1 VRRDHGKAARSWKCI
16 KARPRSTPDCLQPHR
31 LSNTTNGS
39 PRTWALQ
46 LGMKD
51 AKLLMTTLDEEQA
64 TEIALTATA
73 TKVVNQTAEKRP
85 DANTSP
91 A

>member
-1 VRRDHGKAARSWKCI
+1 MWRNRGKAARSWKCI

-39 PRTWALQ
+39 LRTWALQ

-64 TEIALTATA
+64 TEIA

-91 A
+91 P

>member
-1 VRRDHGKAARSWKCI
+1 
-16 KARPRSTPDCLQPHR
+16 
-31 LSNTTNGS
+31 
-39 PRTWALQ
+39 
-46 LGMKD
+46 MKD